1 MKLYSNFLKAPFS
14 SRPNEFAR
22 RIIKELK
29 VSCQLCGAQIAR
41 GDLCDH
47 NEKYCPR
54 LKEINPINEE
64 IPPQQSLV
72 SSPIQI
78 KEEYA
83 FPVFIFKFQCL
94 IS

>member
-1 MKLYSNFLKAPFS
+1 MKLYSNVFKAPLS

-29 VSCQLCGAQIAR
+29 VSCQSCGAQIAR
-41 GDLCDH
+41 GDLRDH
-47 NEKYCPR
+47 NEKYCSR
-54 LKEINPINEE
+54 LKEINNINEE
-64 IPPQQSLV
+64 IPPKQSPV
-72 SSPIQI
+72 SSSIQI
-78 KEEYA
+78 KEYA